1 MSISPSVRLSILSF
15 VLFRMSICLPCEA
28 RFMAISTSVFCTQK
42 KHIIFFGQPHVDFH
56 RGIQQP
62 RLLLLL
68 ELHIYTPA
76 SGLGILA
83 FEIFGHC
90 SAQTIWFYF
99 LGGSLKVC
107 V

>member
-1 MSISPSVRLSILSF
+1 MGELGLDGPLRTYTSSLKGTMHGDVNI
-15 VLFRMSICLPCEA
+15 
-28 RFMAISTSVFCTQK
+28 RFLHPK
-42 KHIIFFGQPHVDFH
+42 KAYHFFGQLHVYFH

-62 RLLLLL
+62 SLLLLL

-90 SAQTIWFYF
+90 SAQTF
-99 LGGSLKVC
+99 
-107 V
+107 